1 MRRFYF
7 PALAAPDAGPS
18 DQSPLVLTGPEARHL
33 ALVLRLK
40 AGDTVEFFD
49 GLGQVVQARLQ
60 SVTPQQVRAVPV
72 AAHAGRADSCP
83 DLVLAQA
90 LLKGR
95 KMDLV
100 VQKANELGVQRLL
113 PLVTQFCE
121 KREGGA
127 AALARWQRIVIES
140 CKQCRRA
147 LPMQI
152 AAPAPLA
159 GADFSW
165 AKTRLVAWEGEHE
178 AGLPFAPLEP
188 AAGPLCLLVAPGFT
202 GFGPGGFGAAGRP
215 RGHLWPERAALAFR
229 RTGQLCRWAVVVMRA
244 VVQRVSHAAVRV
256 AGRETGAIDSGL
268 LVFLG
273 VQQSDGAADAA
284 WLLDKIL
291 NLRIFEDPAG
301 LMNRSLLDTAGA
313 LLVVS
318 QFTVLG
324 DCRRGR
330 RPSWHEAAPPE
341 QARALY
347 EHFLAL
353 ARSCVPTECGQFQS
367 TMQVSLVNDGPVTIL
382 LDSHKLF

>member
-1 MRRFYF
+1 
-7 PALAAPDAGPS
+7 
-18 DQSPLVLTGPEARHL
+18 
-33 ALVLRLK
+33 
-40 AGDTVEFFD
+40 
-49 GLGQVVQARLQ
+49 
-60 SVTPQQVRAVPV
+60 
-72 AAHAGRADSCP
+72 
-83 DLVLAQA
+83 
-90 LLKGR
+90 
-95 KMDLV
+95 
-100 VQKANELGVQRLL
+100 
-113 PLVTQFCE
+113 
-121 KREGGA
+121 
-127 AALARWQRIVIES
+127 
-140 CKQCRRA
+140 
-147 LPMQI
+147 
-152 AAPAPLA
+152 
-159 GADFSW
+159 
-165 AKTRLVAWEGEHE
+165 
-178 AGLPFAPLEP
+178 
-188 AAGPLCLLVAPGFT
+188 
-202 GFGPGGFGAAGRP
+202 
-215 RGHLWPERAALAFR
+215 
-229 RTGQLCRWAVVVMRA
+229 MRA

-273 VQQSDGAADAA
+273 VQQSDSAADAA

-347 EHFLAL
+347 EHFLVL
-353 ARSCVPTECGQFQS
+353 ARSRVPTECGQFQS